1 MPPWRAATTRR
12 PSPLAPTA
20 APVRRALCCA
30 AARARLSQR
39 GRLGAPPCSAAPPRS
54 HPPHS
59 FPPPTSPP
67 LLPPPRHRAPSPVCC
82 TFFASIGALFLF
94 LISGLMS
101 SHYPYVHIHGE
112 SHEETAS
119 MASNVAWAGAWRRL
133 PWARGCLASTLALP
147 VFPPRPAADAQR
159 PCTPL
164 TPPLSR
170 TRRLHVHADRIGG
183 SVLLDAGQCCAA
195 GVRGQRA
202 RGGVAAGGRQWRRG
216 GGRGQALGPR
226 AVAREGKRRPF
237 FCTVV
242 FKQPLVWL
250 VASRARSAGGAR
262 TRVFFWQNFSLLCAA
277 QRSAMRATAAAS
289 LRSACSASRS
299 VFISRLPA
307 AAAAASFSSTARP
320 AEVRGA
326 AAAAALCCSDWAPVT
341 RSPYSPP
348 NLCPCCAA
356 ARAQ

>member
-20 APVRRALCCA
+20 APVRRAQCCA
-30 AARARLSQR
+30 AARARLFQR
-39 GRLGAPPCSAAPPRS
+39 GRLGAPPCSAVPPCS

-119 MASNVAWAGAWRRL
+119 MASNVAWAGAWRR
-133 PWARGCLASTLALP
+133 GCLASALALP

-170 TRRLHVHADRIGG
+170 TRRRHVHADRIGG

-202 RGGVAAGGRQWRRG
+202 RGGVAAGGRRGG

-226 AVAREGKRRPF
+226 AVASEAKRRPF

-250 VASRARSAGGAR
+250 VAPHWHAREHFLPQ
-262 TRVFFWQNFSLLCAA
+262 TFSPLCAA

-320 AEVRGA
+320 AEVRVGGCRRGP
-326 AAAAALCCSDWAPVT
+326 LLLQLGPRHT
-341 RSPYSPP
+341 LPQPP
-348 NLCPCCAA
+348 TNLCPCCAA